1 MENRNSGG
9 SMNNW
14 ISNQINWNNLKP
26 KKTCLICNIN
36 EDYVC
41 FECEDIFVKENYH
54 NYFYNDDCE
63 WELTKEVA

>member
-1 MENRNSGG
+1 
-9 SMNNW
+9 MNNW

-41 FECEDIFVKENYH
+41 FECEDIFVKKNYP
-54 NYFYNDDCE
+54 NCYYNDDCQ

>member
-1 MENRNSGG
+1 
-9 SMNNW
+9 MNNW

-41 FECEDIFVKENYH
+41 FECEDIFVKENYLIIFIMMIV
-54 NYFYNDDCE
+54 NGN
-63 WELTKEVA
+63 

>member
-1 MENRNSGG
+1 
-9 SMNNW
+9 MNNW

-41 FECEDIFVKENYH
+41 FECEDIFVKENYLIIFIMMIV
-54 NYFYNDDCE
+54 NGNN
-63 WELTKEVA
+63 KGGSMNIG

>member
-1 MENRNSGG
+1 
-9 SMNNW
+9 MNNW

-41 FECEDIFVKENYH
+41 FECEDIFVKENYP
-54 NYFYNDDCE
+54 NYFYMMIVNGN
-63 WELTKEVA
+63 